1 MGAAPSGVRVT
12 LVPDFASALNV
23 TLPKPYLI
31 GLTDPSSMAESS
43 SALSFPITIPY
54 EHRLIFTRDAF
65 SVNNSTLSGVLTPR
79 EAGERVRAL
88 VFWDQGLAQPF
99 PDYGDRIN
107 AWFAAHADT
116 LELAAAPVALP
127 GGEKIKN
134 DFSQLERIWQ
144 TIESSGLCRHSY
156 ILAIGGGAVL
166 DLVGFAASTAHR
178 GIPLVRMPTTSLSQG
193 DGGVGVK
200 NGVNFFGKK
209 NWLGAFGVPHAII
222 NDLALLHGLPIRER
236 RVGLIEAVKV
246 ALIRDADFF
255 EFIAARVETLAAF
268 EPEPFEAVIRE
279 SARQHM
285 EHIATAGDPFEQGS
299 ARPLDFGHWAAH
311 KLEQLSEFRVS
322 HGEAVAVGMAIDL
335 IYAREVGLLSTA
347 DTERIL
353 NIIQG
358 LGFEL
363 FAPIREIHGT
373 SGRQDMLDGLEEFR
387 EHLGGRLSIPMIRA
401 PGVRLEIHEVDGAI
415 VKSAVAELEARFG

>member
-1 MGAAPSGVRVT
+1 
-12 LVPDFASALNV
+12 
-23 TLPKPYLI
+23 
-31 GLTDPSSMAESS
+31 MAESS
-43 SALSFPITIPY
+43 AALTFPIHLKHEY
-54 EHRLIFTRDAF
+54 RLIFTRDVFAPQ
-65 SVNNSTLSGVLTPR
+65 NHTLSATLTPR

-88 VFWDQGLAQPF
+88 VFWDDGLETPF
-99 PDYGDRIN
+99 PGFGNRIST
-107 AWFAAHADT
+107 WFAAHDDQ
-116 LELAAAPVALP
+116 LELAAPPISLA
-127 GGEKIKN
+127 GGEQIKN

-144 TIESSGLCRHSY
+144 SIEAAGLCRHSY
-156 ILAIGGGAVL
+156 ILAVGGGAVL

-178 GIPLVRMPTTSLSQG
+178 GIPLVRLPSTSLSQG

-209 NWLGAFGVPHAII
+209 NWLGNFDVPHAII
-222 NDLALLHGLPIRER
+222 NDLALLRGLPVREK

-246 ALIRDADFF
+246 ALIRDAQFF
-255 EFIAARVETLAAF
+255 EFIAARIEALAAF
-268 EPEPFEAVIRE
+268 KPEPFEAVIRE

-285 EHIATAGDPFEQGS
+285 EHIATAGDPFERGS

-335 IYAREVGLLSTA
+335 IYARKVGLLPAEVS
-347 DTERIL
+347 ERIL
-353 NIIQG
+353 HVIQA

-363 FAPIREIHGT
+363 FAPIKQIRGA

-401 PGVRLEIHEVDGAI
+401 PGDRLEIHEVDGTL
-415 VKSAVAELEARFG
+415 VREAVEELETRFG